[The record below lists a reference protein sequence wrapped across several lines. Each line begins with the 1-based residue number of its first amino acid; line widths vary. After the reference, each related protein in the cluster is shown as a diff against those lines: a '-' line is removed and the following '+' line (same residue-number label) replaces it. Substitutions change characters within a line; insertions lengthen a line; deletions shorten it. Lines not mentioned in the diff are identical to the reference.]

1 MRLATPLTFM
11 IELLAAIPSVVIGL
25 WGVFILAPF
34 LRGTVEAWIVS
45 VFGWIPFLGGPAY
58 GIGLFSAG
66 VILTIMILPTIV
78 TISREVIGAVPGS
91 QREAMVALGA
101 TRWETIRRAVIP
113 FARSG
118 IIGAVILGLGRA
130 LGETMAVTM
139 VIGNKDA
146 IPNSLFDQTQ
156 TIASKI
162 ATSFSEA
169 TVGIQTSS
177 LIALGLVLLVM
188 TIIMNVIARLLV
200 WRVRRP
206 RGGRVMAATTPSV
219 RTGRLTGTRAANR
232 RTWTDRI
239 MRSVAALSAVA
250 CVVPLAAVLIFVT
263 INGLAALNLDLLTQA
278 EPGRSGIGGGV
289 AGRDPRDDPDGR
301 AGDAHRDPVRRAG
314 RGLRQRVQLE
324 PIGAWHPVCR
334 RRAGRRA
341 VDPGGRLRLHLPRPA
356 VQAVQRASPG
366 ASRWRSS

>member
-1 MRLATPLTFM
+1 MTHLTLTARSRRGSGRFADRLFRGSTRIAAGVVVALLILIGLLLLANSRLTWETFGLGFITGMTWDPVAGIYGAFPFIVGTILAATIAVILAAPIGIFTAIYLSELAPGRLATPLTFM

-45 VFGWIPFLGGPAY
+45 VFGWVPFLGGPAY

-146 IPNSLFDQTQ
+146 IPGSLFDQTQ

-162 ATSFSEA
+162 ATSFNEA

-200 WRVRRP
+200 WRVAGP
-206 RGGRVMAATTPSV
+206 
-219 RTGRLTGTRAANR
+219 
-232 RTWTDRI
+232 
-239 MRSVAALSAVA
+239 
-250 CVVPLAAVLIFVT
+250 
-263 INGLAALNLDLLTQA
+263 
-278 EPGRSGIGGGV
+278 V
-289 AGRDPRDDPDGR
+289 AG
-301 AGDAHRDPVRRAG
+301 
-314 RGLRQRVQLE
+314 E
-324 PIGAWHPVCR
+324 
-334 RRAGRRA
+334 
-341 VDPGGRLRLHLPRPA
+341 
-356 VQAVQRASPG
+356 
-366 ASRWRSS
+366 

>member
-1 MRLATPLTFM
+1 MTHLTLTARSNRGAGRFADRLFRGSSRLAASVLVALLILIAVLLYLNSRLTWQTFGLAFITGDTWDPVAGIYGAFPFIVGTVLAAGIAVIIAAPIGIFTAIYLSELAPGRLARPLTFM

-66 VILTIMILPTIV
+66 IILTIMILPTIV
-78 TISREVIGAVPGS
+78 TISREVIGAVPTS

-101 TRWETIRRAVIP
+101 TRWEVIRRAVVP

-146 IPNSLFDQTQ
+146 IPSTLFDQTQ

-169 TVGIQTSS
+169 QVGIQTSS

-188 TIIMNVIARLLV
+188 TVIMNVIARLLV
-200 WRVRRP
+200 WRVAGP
-206 RGGRVMAATTPSV
+206 
-219 RTGRLTGTRAANR
+219 
-232 RTWTDRI
+232 
-239 MRSVAALSAVA
+239 
-250 CVVPLAAVLIFVT
+250 
-263 INGLAALNLDLLTQA
+263 
-278 EPGRSGIGGGV
+278 V
-289 AGRDPRDDPDGR
+289 AG
-301 AGDAHRDPVRRAG
+301 
-314 RGLRQRVQLE
+314 E
-324 PIGAWHPVCR
+324 
-334 RRAGRRA
+334 
-341 VDPGGRLRLHLPRPA
+341 
-356 VQAVQRASPG
+356 
-366 ASRWRSS
+366 

>member
-1 MRLATPLTFM
+1 MTHLSLTARSRQGSGRLADMTFRGSSRFAAWAVVALLILIGVLLYANSRLTWETFGLGFITGQTWDPVAGIYGAFPFIVGTILAAMIAVILAAPIGIFTAIYLSELAPGRLATPLTFM

-45 VFGWIPFLGGPAY
+45 VFGWIPFLGGPTY

-91 QREAMVALGA
+91 QREAMFALGA
-101 TRWETIRRAVIP
+101 TRWEVIRRAVIP

-200 WRVRRP
+200 WRVAGP
-206 RGGRVMAATTPSV
+206 
-219 RTGRLTGTRAANR
+219 
-232 RTWTDRI
+232 
-239 MRSVAALSAVA
+239 
-250 CVVPLAAVLIFVT
+250 
-263 INGLAALNLDLLTQA
+263 
-278 EPGRSGIGGGV
+278 V
-289 AGRDPRDDPDGR
+289 AG
-301 AGDAHRDPVRRAG
+301 
-314 RGLRQRVQLE
+314 E
-324 PIGAWHPVCR
+324 
-334 RRAGRRA
+334 
-341 VDPGGRLRLHLPRPA
+341 
-356 VQAVQRASPG
+356 
-366 ASRWRSS
+366 

>member
-1 MRLATPLTFM
+1 MTHLTLARRSRTGSGRFSDRLFRGSSRFAALTVVALLIMIGLLLYANSRLTWETFGLSFITGQTWDPVAGIYGAMPFIVGTILAAMIAVIFAAPIGIFTAIYLSEVAPRRLATPLTFM

-45 VFGWIPFLGGPAY
+45 VVGWVPFLGGPVH

-78 TISREVIGAVPGS
+78 TISREVIQAVPGS
-91 QREAMVALGA
+91 QREAMFALGA
-101 TRWETIRRAVIP
+101 TRWETIRRAVVP

-146 IPNSLFDQTQ
+146 IPNGLFDQTQ

-169 TVGIQTSS
+169 SVGIQTSS
-177 LIALGLVLLVM
+177 LIALGLILLVM

-200 WRVRRP
+200 WRVAGP
-206 RGGRVMAATTPSV
+206 VGG
-219 RTGRLTGTRAANR
+219 
-232 RTWTDRI
+232 
-239 MRSVAALSAVA
+239 
-250 CVVPLAAVLIFVT
+250 
-263 INGLAALNLDLLTQA
+263 
-278 EPGRSGIGGGV
+278 E
-289 AGRDPRDDPDGR
+289 
-301 AGDAHRDPVRRAG
+301 
-314 RGLRQRVQLE
+314 
-324 PIGAWHPVCR
+324 
-334 RRAGRRA
+334 
-341 VDPGGRLRLHLPRPA
+341 
-356 VQAVQRASPG
+356 
-366 ASRWRSS
+366 

>member
-1 MRLATPLTFM
+1 MTDLTQTARSRRGSGRLADVVFRGSSRVAAGVVVALLILIALLLFVNSRLTWQTFGLGFITGTEWDPVAGIYGAFPFIVGTILAATIAVILAAPIGIFTAIYLSELAPGRLATPLTFM

-200 WRVRRP
+200 WRVAGP
-206 RGGRVMAATTPSV
+206 
-219 RTGRLTGTRAANR
+219 
-232 RTWTDRI
+232 
-239 MRSVAALSAVA
+239 
-250 CVVPLAAVLIFVT
+250 
-263 INGLAALNLDLLTQA
+263 
-278 EPGRSGIGGGV
+278 V
-289 AGRDPRDDPDGR
+289 AG
-301 AGDAHRDPVRRAG
+301 
-314 RGLRQRVQLE
+314 E
-324 PIGAWHPVCR
+324 
-334 RRAGRRA
+334 
-341 VDPGGRLRLHLPRPA
+341 
-356 VQAVQRASPG
+356 
-366 ASRWRSS
+366 